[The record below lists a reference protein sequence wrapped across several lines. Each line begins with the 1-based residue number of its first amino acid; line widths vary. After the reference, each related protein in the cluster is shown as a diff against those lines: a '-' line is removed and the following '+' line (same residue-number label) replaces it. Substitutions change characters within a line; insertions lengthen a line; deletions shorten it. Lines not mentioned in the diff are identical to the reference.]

1 MGGHMLISNGL
12 SELVNKVLHNCLS
25 YYTVHI
31 TQHLRYIMFPF
42 PYAYAYA
49 TCIVLHNPD
58 STTTVDGFEIKM
70 SLNTNLFRGEDVI
83 NKGKTY
89 KIVRLYAAKK
99 GKTKLSYSKS

>member
-1 MGGHMLISNGL
+1 MSKLLYCSHYST
-12 SELVNKVLHNCLS
+12 SE
-25 YYTVHI
+25 
-31 TQHLRYIMFPF
+31 RYHVPF

-70 SLNTNLFRGEDVI
+70 SLNTDLFRGEDVI
-83 NKGKTY
+83 NKGKTN
-89 KIVRLYAAKK
+89 KIVRLYAARK